1 MCGRDRRAPDE
12 AREDPCAP
20 SGKEIF
26 QPLTRILPWST
37 IVCRLQVCRFQGGW
51 NITDR
56 LTTLLRAFWQR
67 TKIATD
73 GGNIAPHIRDELAHL
88 QFNRIG
94 SIVPILYFSIA
105 LVAVIAGTASGGG
118 FNAMYHLVL
127 PGGFVLLGVYRCI
140 VWHRRRGVP
149 VPTAKVRRYL
159 QSTTWIA
166 LAMGLVGGLW
176 TVDAYFETVE
186 TRRVLAPVFIF
197 MITFAGAICLTIMPR
212 VAAGVMLVTL
222 TPTLTIMVQS
232 GDIGIQAMGIC
243 FTIVSL
249 LTLLLIVN
257 SFNEIVSGLVLR
269 HELKALSETDP
280 LTGLANRRAF
290 RACFSSASGNPDS
303 AQCVTLVMIDLD
315 GFKDAN
321 DRYGHAAGDAIL
333 IQAGERLNSLCHE
346 ASCVARLGG
355 DEFAVLINTVGDSE
369 ALKRA
374 VQAVLS
380 LPYHYRDQHI
390 SISASVGTAHGP
402 QGVISLETLMREAD
416 SELYRAKHWASSRR
430 APAMRAPALRA

>member
-1 MCGRDRRAPDE
+1 LRNHGV
-12 AREDPCAP
+12 
-20 SGKEIF
+20 KEG
-26 QPLTRILPWST
+26 LN
-37 IVCRLQVCRFQGGW
+37 IV
-51 NITDR
+51 DR
-56 LTTLLRAFWQR
+56 LTTLIRAVWR
-67 TKIATD
+67 RAKVATD
-73 GGNIAPHIRDELAHL
+73 GGSLAPHIRDELAHL

-105 LVAVIAGTASGGG
+105 LVAVIAGTASDGG
-118 FNAMYHLVL
+118 FDVMYHLVL
-127 PGGFVLLGVYRCI
+127 PGGFVVLGCCRCYI
-140 VWHRRRGVP
+140 WYRRRGQKAS
-149 VPTAKVRRYL
+149 TAKIRRYL
-159 QSTTWIA
+159 RSTTLIA

-176 TVDAYFETVE
+176 TVDAYHETVE

-222 TPTLTIMVQS
+222 TPTLTMMVQS
-232 GDIGIQAMGIC
+232 DDIGIQAMGVC

-290 RACFSSASGNPDS
+290 RAQFSSASVTDGGPQS
-303 AQCVTLVMIDLD
+303 VTLVMIDLD
-315 GFKDAN
+315 GFKEAN

-333 IQAGERLNSLCHE
+333 IQAGERLTSLCQD

-355 DEFAVLINTVGDSE
+355 DEFAVLILTDGDSDG
-369 ALKRA
+369 LKRA
-374 VQAVLS
+374 VQTVLS

-390 SISASVGTAHGP
+390 SISASVGTAHGS
-402 QGVISLETLMREAD
+402 QGNVSLETLMREAD
-416 SELYRAKHWASSRR
+416 SELYSAKQWVSARR
-430 APAMRAPALRA
+430 KAGKSVKHNAGSGAALRGVHGYR